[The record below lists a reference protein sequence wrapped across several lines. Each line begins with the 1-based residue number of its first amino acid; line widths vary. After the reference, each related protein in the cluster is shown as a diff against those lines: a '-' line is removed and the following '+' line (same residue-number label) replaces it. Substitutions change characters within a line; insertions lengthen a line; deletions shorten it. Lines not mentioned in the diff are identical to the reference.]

1 MGDWHE
7 WRAIPTS
14 HHLCF
19 DEKQGEKGQRLASR
33 MAHYRD
39 MRDLLLFS
47 YHHNILDDVE
57 FILLYHLNSARNRSR
72 EQYEPFDL
80 GEQTDDSWVF
90 DSAWHWRRLITKGS
104 RVPLWWRC
112 ASWSPCIHTLAPLL
126 HHSHQTMHKLQ
137 LIENILESN
146 TEIVTSREIS
156 PTSHSNTRRYAS

>member
-33 MAHYRD
+33 MANYRD
-39 MRDLLLFS
+39 MRDLLVFS

-80 GEQTDDSWVF
+80 GEQTDDS
-90 DSAWHWRRLITKGS
+90 
-104 RVPLWWRC
+104 
-112 ASWSPCIHTLAPLL
+112 
-126 HHSHQTMHKLQ
+126 
-137 LIENILESN
+137 
-146 TEIVTSREIS
+146 
-156 PTSHSNTRRYAS
+156 